1 MKRSDARN
9 RIELFLLN
17 MNQACSLKE
26 QAESILEYMEEL
38 GMLPPTDQEKSFQ
51 ILPSGEMTYQV
62 NEWEK
67 E

>member
-1 MKRSDARN
+1 MKRSDARS

-26 QAESILEYMEEL
+26 QAEHILEYMETL
-38 GMLPPTDQEKSFQ
+38 GMLPPTDQENSFQ
-51 ILPSGEMTYQV
+51 MLPNGEMIYQV